1 MKIGID
7 IGWTIK
13 GVRAHGF
20 RNTIAP
26 DSFQVISALIKRGDN
41 VFLISKVNST
51 QKIDVERWLIE
62 TDFFN
67 QTGVKPENL
76 YFCFERRDKAIFVKA
91 LEIEMMIDDRTEVM
105 ANLSPI
111 VVKFLLDPEPSE
123 YEQHK
128 ANLTNC
134 KVVRH
139 WQDIGAAIL

>member
-7 IGWTIK
+7 VGWTIK

-26 DSFQVISALIKRGDN
+26 DSLYIISELVKRGDD
-41 VFLISKVNST
+41 VFLISKVNSE
-51 QKIDVERWLIE
+51 QKKEVEDWLAK

-91 LEIEMMIDDRTEVM
+91 LGIEMMIDDRTEVM
-105 ANLSPI
+105 ASLSPL
-111 VVKFLLDPEPSE
+111 VKKFLLDPDVSE

-128 ANLTNC
+128 RELVNYT
-134 KVVRH
+134 VVRD
-139 WQDIGAAIL
+139 WASIGKAIL